1 MSLADIKF
9 NNPPHLSTIPDG
21 VPTEYFAQEAEWQED
36 IAKKLRTLRDNAFS
50 RHGVLLTSADDL
62 DDLDAYGEV
71 EQYKWN
77 YLSLP
82 TNRPESVANN
92 CAMLVTHDGDQA
104 TQLVWGGDDSTTEP
118 AIWMRR
124 KDAGTWQDWKK
135 FIGSD
140 LGSNTLTLPYTIAA
154 CSGGEQL
161 KLGAD
166 QYVVNNTY
174 MTRAY
179 RANNQSITA
188 NTITTVVFDS
198 ENDPGGNYSTS
209 TGVYTLPI
217 RGYYRVNGMITFAVT
232 AAGDNLAVW
241 VRAGTT
247 TGSGASWCTVQLE
260 AHSTQPT
267 TLLFETVIRA
277 SAAFQFHIE
286 ARNQNSNDTINSGSA
301 TTFLNVHF
309 VDQY

>member
-1 MSLADIKF
+1 MSLADIKL
-9 NNPPHLSTIPDG
+9 NNPPHLPPGTGG

-166 QYVVNNTY
+166 QYVVN
-174 MTRAY
+174 
-179 RANNQSITA
+179 
-188 NTITTVVFDS
+188 
-198 ENDPGGNYSTS
+198 
-209 TGVYTLPI
+209 TL
-217 RGYYRVNGMITFAVT
+217 T
-232 AAGDNLAVW
+232 
-241 VRAGTT
+241 
-247 TGSGASWCTVQLE
+247 
-260 AHSTQPT
+260 
-267 TLLFETVIRA
+267 
-277 SAAFQFHIE
+277 
-286 ARNQNSNDTINSGSA
+286 
-301 TTFLNVHF
+301 
-309 VDQY
+309 